1 MNGVTVFI
9 LQQNLTTV
17 KKLKS
22 EQLEANMK
30 LLSQLSIGESATVIA
45 VNGEGAIRRRLFD
58 MGITPGVEVYLRK
71 KAPLGDPIEI
81 SLRGY
86 ELTLRKA
93 EASLVEVK

>member
-1 MNGVTVFI
+1 M
-9 LQQNLTTV
+9 V

-58 MGITPGVEVYLRK
+58 MGITPGVGVYLRK

>member
-1 MNGVTVFI
+1 
-9 LQQNLTTV
+9 
-17 KKLKS
+17 
-22 EQLEANMK
+22 MK

-58 MGITPGVEVYLRK
+58 MGITPGVDVYLRK

-86 ELTLRKA
+86 ELTLRNA